1 MFLYNEDRNFSAVMC
16 NPNGKGYVVTV
27 TNIAKGVT
35 MVVSN
40 VIYDIEQA
48 TRRAKKYAGHS
59 VCQPLD
65 PDAVEQYLSERLG
78 F

>member
-1 MFLYNEDRNFSAVMC
+1 MFFFNQGKVFSAVMC

-27 TNIAKGVT
+27 TNVAKGVT
-35 MVVSN
+35 LEVSN
-40 VIYDIEQA
+40 PIESIEDA
-48 TRRAKKYAGHS
+48 TRWAKRYAGHS
-59 VCQPLD
+59 IYEPID

>member
-1 MFLYNEDRNFSAVMC
+1 MFAFNQGKVFSAVMV

-35 MVVSN
+35 VEVSN
-40 VIYDIEQA
+40 PIESIEDA
-48 TRRAKKYAGHS
+48 TRWAKRYAGHS
-59 VCQPLD
+59 VSEPLD

>member
-1 MFLYNEDRNFSAVMC
+1 MFLFKQGKVFSAVMC

-35 MVVSN
+35 MEVSN
-40 VIYDIEQA
+40 PIESIEEA
-48 TRRAKKYAGHS
+48 TIRAKRYAGHS
-59 VCQPLD
+59 VSEPVD
-65 PDAVEQYLSERLG
+65 PDAYEQYLSERLG